1 MGKDFSIFKW
11 QIKLYVIQRERYM
24 IHLDSSNIFQANAKQ
39 LYPWDYEQYAGIRF
53 LNVATKWIWF
63 VLNNK
68 KEKEDQ
74 GCWETENSKMK
85 LQTTK
90 PTSKAMGQNRLL
102 VII

>member
-1 MGKDFSIFKW
+1 
-11 QIKLYVIQRERYM
+11 M

-39 LYPWDYEQYAGIRF
+39 LYHWDYEQYAGIRF

-74 GCWETENSKMK
+74 GC
-85 LQTTK
+85 
-90 PTSKAMGQNRLL
+90 
-102 VII
+102 